1 MGKKKEKENLVEKM
15 ADSFQR
21 WESLMEHGGS
31 DPFYADGTNMNLVRN
46 HIMYYKSRMVDE
58 YGADYEKYPEVFY
71 RELPPEV
78 DDSYMA
84 RAGEIKEGAAQA
96 LEYYISDPNFHYLLS
111 NKGMLTE
118 KEAKQISLFNVLGYA
133 SGLARAIK
141 DGDLVIMRRHAGR
154 AEGYLESF
162 AQCATRMME
171 LIEEKKK
178 APEQVQGGGQLSL
191 FQFGMET
198 GQRR

>member
-1 MGKKKEKENLVEKM
+1 MGKKKEKENLAEEM

-84 RAGEIKEGAAQA
+84 RAGEIKA
-96 LEYYISDPNFHYLLS
+96 
-111 NKGMLTE
+111 M
-118 KEAKQISLFNVLGYA
+118 
-133 SGLARAIK
+133 
-141 DGDLVIMRRHAGR
+141 
-154 AEGYLESF
+154 SF
-162 AQCATRMME
+162 R
-171 LIEEKKK
+171 
-178 APEQVQGGGQLSL
+178 
-191 FQFGMET
+191 
-198 GQRR
+198 